1 MKTIFSLPLL
11 STTLLAI
18 TLPASAEF
26 NLGKAIQKGIEIS
39 QQSER
44 RPAPRPLPVYQGQ
57 PKVQPAPPQHFQPK
71 PTPSYLPKP
80 TPSYKP
86 APAPSYKP
94 VPSPSYQPKP
104 SPPVRPAPMDSGK
117 MVSVL
122 KGSSI
127 SSATPPKISDRTT
140 KIDPKVMPKGYEVF
154 RMKQGRDRA
163 EGISSPP
170 AQTTRV
176 KDGRPMASGESTP
189 PPSSSRPPRVE
200 TPPPTLNYRVDS
212 DSQLATSSVR
222 FRKGSTE
229 LADSASYQ
237 YLQNLA
243 SALQDH
249 SLMSHRFVVE
259 GHASADG
266 SDYANLLL
274 SQRRANSIFDFL
286 MSEGVSPDRLL
297 AVGHGESH
305 ARFRSGDPEYLLAQ
319 DRQVVVFRLA
329 D

>member
-1 MKTIFSLPLL
+1 MKTIYTLPLL

-18 TLPASAEF
+18 ALPASAEF
-26 NLGKAIQKGIEIS
+26 NLGKAIQKGIEMS
-39 QQSER
+39 QQAER
-44 RPAPRPLPVYQGQ
+44 RPTPRPFPVYPGQ
-57 PKVQPAPPQHFQPK
+57 PKVKPTPPQRFQPK
-71 PTPSYLPKP
+71 PTPIYQPKP
-80 TPSYKP
+80 SPSYKP
-86 APAPSYKP
+86 APSPSYKP
-94 VPSPSYQPKP
+94 KP
-104 SPPVRPAPMDSGK
+104 SSPVRPAPMDPGK
-117 MVSVL
+117 MISVL
-122 KGSSI
+122 KGTSI
-127 SSATPPKISDRTT
+127 ASTAPPTISNRTT
-140 KIDPKVMPKGYEVF
+140 KIDPKVMPKGYEVY

-212 DSQLATSSVR
+212 NTQLATSSVR

-243 SALQDH
+243 SALQDQ
-249 SLMSHRFVVE
+249 SLMAHRFVVE

-286 MSEGVSPDRLL
+286 MSQGVSPERLL

-319 DRQVVVFRLA
+319 DRQVVVFKLA